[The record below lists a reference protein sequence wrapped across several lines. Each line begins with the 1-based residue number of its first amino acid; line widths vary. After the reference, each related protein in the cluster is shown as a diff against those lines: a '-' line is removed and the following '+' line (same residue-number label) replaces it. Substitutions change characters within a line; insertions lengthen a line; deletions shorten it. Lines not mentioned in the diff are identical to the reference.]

1 MNDMESLSQYR
12 KGTSVSLN
20 DIKRRLMLLERYTN
34 VSLNDHYYLLQRK
47 VSFGE
52 EHEYK
57 GHSINKPLSDMLDS
71 LSDRYLELRNNELY
85 VKQEQ
90 QTDWQDLISMFSPLL
105 LIANYLIGHISL
117 DIDKKSDIQS
127 FYADY
132 IFPNSCCTAL
142 VPAYIPELQY
152 EIQKRHGLHDLHIHL
167 NGTVEADQ
175 AWINLLLYPDEN
187 YTNLQKAYEIDEMV
201 KEQFECEGIT
211 PKEFYDLVRIAQRIR
226 SILFSYLFNNQPT
239 DFFSSPLD
247 KALDFTND
255 DEYSDYKHPF
265 ARLVDVDPYN
275 PLGAMT
281 IEALMYS
288 LVIKFMG
295 LFPEKHPVGELFHF
309 YILIKG
315 LSNRFLVQQTN
326 QFGFREFQKITKN
339 SFRHNVEKLYKTR
352 FFQLSGNNMKYLAHI
367 EGRFSPQNTDRENS
381 IYLASITKGW
391 EDFEEHSNPDINRK
405 ALQTEQATPFI
416 EEHSKSDA
424 TLKLVAHFIK
434 EEDKPSPL
442 SRIRHEKL
450 RYKLNKRA
458 CVLAQM
464 IESKQP
470 NVDKIVGIDAASSE
484 FDADPEVFAP
494 IYRYLR
500 RSSINH
506 FTYHAGEDFYHILG
520 GLRAIYEAI
529 TFLELSYG
537 DRIGHGVAAGAN
549 IKYFLEIMGDKMYI
563 EQGNYMSDLIFA
575 YDLITNKKEPITEL
589 TYLTP
594 IIANRIQE
602 LSDEIFKEDYTIS
615 THISAW
621 KMRKYCPIHLFT
633 FYENKPIEC
642 FNKSTDYQIKHVSDL
657 PIYDKAEANQIK
669 ELLDRSSIQTIRLYQ
684 MYHSAEYRKEYS
696 KVIEI
701 NPQEIFNAEA
711 IELLQLTI
719 LKFMHKKEIV
729 LETLPTSNLRI
740 GIYKNYDMYH
750 LWNWER
756 WEDEGNCIP
765 PIVMGTDDTGIFATN
780 IYNEYANVYCYLV
793 HQYKMPHHKAINFLM
808 KMERNAEIYKFT

>member
-12 KGTSVSLN
+12 KGISVSLN
-20 DIKRRLMLLERYTN
+20 DIKRRLMLLERCTN
-34 VSLNDHYYLLQRK
+34 VSLNDHYYLLQRT

-52 EHEYK
+52 KQEYK
-57 GHSINKPLSDMLDS
+57 GYSINKPLSDMLCS
-71 LSDRYLELRNNELY
+71 LSSRYLELRNNQIY

-105 LIANYLIGHISL
+105 LISDYLIGHIPL
-117 DIDKKSDIQS
+117 DMDKKSDIQS
-127 FYADY
+127 YYVNY
-132 IFPNSCCTAL
+132 ICPNSFYTAL
-142 VPAYIPELQY
+142 VPAYIPELQH
-152 EIQKRHGLHDLHIHL
+152 EVQKRHGLHDLHIHL

-187 YTNLQKAYEIDEMV
+187 YMNLQKAYEQDEIV
-201 KEQFECEGIT
+201 KEQFECEDIT
-211 PKEFYDLVRIAQRIR
+211 PKEFYNLVCTAQRIR
-226 SILFSYLFNNQPT
+226 SILFSYLFGNQQPET
-239 DFFSSPLD
+239 FSSPLD

-265 ARLVDVDPYN
+265 ARLVDVDSYN

-295 LFPEKHPVGELFHF
+295 LYPEKHPVGKLFHF

-315 LSNRFLVQQTN
+315 LSNKFLVQQTN

-352 FFQLSGNNMKYLAHI
+352 FFQLSGNNTKHIAHV
-367 EGRFSPQNTDRENS
+367 EGRFSPQNTDRENT
-381 IYLASITKGW
+381 IYLASIIEGW
-391 EDFEEHSNPDINRK
+391 NNFKERSN
-405 ALQTEQATPFI
+405 
-416 EEHSKSDA
+416 SDA

-434 EEDKPSPL
+434 EEDKPSSL

-450 RYKLNKRA
+450 RYKLNKRS
-458 CVLAQM
+458 CVLARM

-470 NVDKIVGIDAASSE
+470 NVNKIVGVDAASSE
-484 FDADPEVFAP
+484 FDAGPEVFAP

-500 RSSINH
+500 RSGINH
-506 FTYHAGEDFYHILG
+506 FTFHAGEDFYHILG
-520 GLRAIYEAI
+520 GLRAVYEAI
-529 TFLELSYG
+529 TFLGLSYG
-537 DRIGHGVAAGAN
+537 DRIGHGVATGVNA
-549 IKYFLEIMGDKMYI
+549 KYFLELMGNSMYI

-575 YDLITNKKEPITEL
+575 YDLITNKQDLITEL
-589 TYLTP
+589 SSLTP

-621 KMRKYCPIHLFT
+621 KMRRYCPIHLFA
-633 FYENKPIEC
+633 FYENKPVEC
-642 FNKSTDYQIKHVSDL
+642 FSKSTDYQIKYVPDL
-657 PIYDKAEANQIK
+657 FIYDKAETNQIK
-669 ELLDRSSIQTIRLYQ
+669 EILNKSSIQTIKLYQ
-684 MYHSAEYRKEYS
+684 MYHSVEYRKEYS

-711 IELLQLTI
+711 IELLQLAI

-740 GIYKNYDMYH
+740 GIYKDYDMYH
-750 LWNWER
+750 LWNWKR
-756 WEDEGNCIP
+756 WENEGNCIP
-765 PIVMGTDDTGIFATN
+765 PIVMGTDDAGIFATN

-793 HQYKMPHHKAINFLM
+793 HQYNMPHHKAIDFLM
-808 KMERNAEIYKFT
+808 KMDRNAEIYKFD